1 MNRNPHGE
9 IEEIE
14 EEYNYVDAPAWTVDK
29 VAAPQDQRSLFFTQ
43 SFPLIAVCWL
53 ILLVIM
59 GLRIHFTSESN
70 AKLTAE
76 NQQLEILMHLN
87 STLLAAH
94 ENLGRYCNNLTVQ
107 FDLLTQNC
115 TVLESKIKDL
125 TAVNQQLTADV
136 QNLTTRSLQLE
147 TQRNNLTKQIQN
159 METNWNKLNVSRAQ
173 WSIDAY
179 CPRENN
185 ARLCKACQ
193 EGWRLNQS
201 TCYVVHDAV
210 STSGHKTWEEARE
223 VCRRESSDFVIVH
236 NQEEQYALNYYSWFS
251 TLTTGYWIGLRAE
264 GWRWK
269 WIDGSDLT
277 VSHWTPQLP
286 PAADGQ
292 CVMSVQNVGWRSV
305 SCAEKKRWICKKK
318 ALYV

>member
-1 MNRNPHGE
+1 MKRNPHGE

-14 EEYNYVDAPAWTVDK
+14 EEYDYINVPAWTVDK
-29 VAAPQDQRSLFFTQ
+29 VAAPQ
-43 SFPLIAVCWL
+43 V
-53 ILLVIM
+53 
-59 GLRIHFTSESN
+59 TSESN

-76 NQQLEILMHLN
+76 NQQLEIRMQHLN

-107 FDLLTQNC
+107 SDLLKHNC

-125 TAVNQQLTADV
+125 TAVNQQL
-136 QNLTTRSLQLE
+136 E
-147 TQRNNLTKQIQN
+147 TQRNNLTEQVQKV
-159 METNWNKLNVSRAQ
+159 ETNWNKLNISRAQ

-185 ARLCKACQ
+185 VSVRQCKACQ

-210 STSGHKTWEEARE
+210 STSGHNTWEEARE
-223 VCRRESSDFVIVH
+223 VCRRESSDFVVVH

-251 TLTTGYWIGLRAE
+251 TSTIGYWFGLRSE
-264 GWRWK
+264 GGRWK

-277 VSHWTPQLP
+277 VSYWIQQPRYRVPQHYWTQQP
-286 PAADGQ
+286 PPPTDGQ
-292 CVMSVQNVGWRSV
+292 CALSVQNVGWRSV
-305 SCAEKKRWICKKK
+305 SCAEKQRWICKKK
-318 ALYV
+318 ALSV